1 MIKAN
6 WIVAAGASLAT
17 LLSPVALAEQAQ
29 KPTQHA
35 QQQAPQPQPQAQPQ
49 QQAQPQPV
57 VWERMPRMQ
66 LEAEYAGPM
75 KDTTIQ
81 RWRDPGGEAVCY
93 LYIPFTA
100 QHSAP
105 QPNGYVVYGPNTIGS
120 ISCVYARAATVA
132 AAPAKPPA
140 TKPAAAK
147 PANET
152 PRP

>member
-1 MIKAN
+1 MIKAK
-6 WIVAAGASLAT
+6 WIVAVGASSV
-17 LLSPVALAEQAQ
+17 LLPSVALAQQ
-29 KPTQHA
+29 PTQHA
-35 QQQAPQPQPQAQPQ
+35 QQQAPQPQAQPQ

-57 VWERMPRMQ
+57 AWERMPRMQ

-105 QPNGYVVYGPNTIGS
+105 QANGYVVYGPNTIGS

-132 AAPAKPPA
+132 AAPPKAPAGKP
-140 TKPAAAK
+140 TAAK
-147 PANET
+147 PASET